1 MADDDLDLDAML
13 DSALDEGFADPTA
26 AQTRGEDDGDIDLDA
41 MLDEAMVASVLDE
54 VDGAAAA
61 EKSRASSDFGPS
73 KQWLQRK
80 QVGRG
85 NGTAAGAGEEFAFLR
100 PERRAAWKAAL
111 TEDGQ
116 RQADM
121 DKQRPFSRAYR
132 SFYSAGKEEGG
143 IVVHLGSGAAAS
155 ANVAKEAL
163 QGGGGEGAGGGAR
176 DAEEGG
182 GAPDDVF
189 EDVLS
194 KGVSSSGVKEPPSIG
209 DGDYE
214 TLDRLKA
221 SYLRLVA
228 KDVRARVCKDP
239 DMSTERFPGI
249 SAKILTSDEE
259 NVPPSVTGTE
269 TAQGDET
276 NASAKHD
283 RLIEQQQA
291 EPKLSSPSCERGG
304 PENGEVNSG
313 NMSVRYS
320 KVSSADGSSPITEAE
335 QSKRRRSQLAD
346 RISNKLHALFWAL
359 VGATVVYRTDFIR
372 VLMEDERVD
381 RVWFNIGVVCF
392 SVNVVILAYLT
403 VWLPHVRG
411 IKVSWNVYSPRAIP
425 AATVVG
431 LICAVA
437 LNVSLWNV
445 WGFLT
450 PLILFA
456 VFIGCLFSLH
466 FVPWPC

>member
-13 DSALDEGFADPTA
+13 DSALDEGFADPTS
-26 AQTRGEDDGDIDLDA
+26 AQAGGEEDGEIDLDA
-41 MLDEAMVASVLDE
+41 MLDEAMVSSVLDE
-54 VDGAAAA
+54 GDGTAAAG
-61 EKSRASSDFGPS
+61 KSRASSDFGPS
-73 KQWLQRK
+73 QEWLQRK
-80 QVGRG
+80 QGGRG
-85 NGTAAGAGEEFAFLR
+85 QGAATRAGEEFAFLR
-100 PERRAAWKAAL
+100 PERREAWKAAL

-132 SFYSAGKEEGG
+132 SFYSAGKEAGG

-155 ANVAKEAL
+155 AHGAKEAL
-163 QGGGGEGAGGGAR
+163 QGEGREGAGGGAG

-182 GAPDDVF
+182 RGTPDDIF
-189 EDVLS
+189 EDVLG

-209 DGDYE
+209 EGDYE

-239 DMSTERFPGI
+239 DVSTE
-249 SAKILTSDEE
+249 SSESDEE
-259 NVPPSVTGTE
+259 NVPLSVTGTR
-269 TAQGDET
+269 TSQGEGR
-276 NASAKHD
+276 NASKRD
-283 RLIEQQQA
+283 RRVEHQRA
-291 EPKLSSPSCERGG
+291 ERPLSSPSSACERGG
-304 PENGEVNSG
+304 PEDGEANSSSS
-313 NMSVRYS
+313 MSVRYS
-320 KVSSADGSSPITEAE
+320 KVTSSDSNSSPISEAE

-359 VGATVVYRTDFIR
+359 VGVTVVYRTDFIR

-411 IKVSWNVYSPRAIP
+411 VKVSWNVYSPRAIP
-425 AATVVG
+425 TATVVG